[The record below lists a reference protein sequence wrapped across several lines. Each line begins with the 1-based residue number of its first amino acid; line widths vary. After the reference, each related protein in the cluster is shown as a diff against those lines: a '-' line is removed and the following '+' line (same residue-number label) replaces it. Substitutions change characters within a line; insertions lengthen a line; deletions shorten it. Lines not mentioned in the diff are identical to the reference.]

1 MSSIYQHF
9 RPEEK
14 EFVDQVIEWK
24 RLVEEQ
30 YSPKL
35 TDFLD
40 PRQQHIVESLIGI
53 NRDVQIDF
61 FGGYKEAER
70 KRCLF
75 YPAYWELTEVDF
87 KLKTYEIKYPSKFV
101 NLEHKHILGSLMS
114 LGLVREKFGDI
125 LVQNDQIQVVL
136 QDELSSFVELNLKQ
150 AGKASIELVE
160 VDLNKIQIV
169 EEQWVEKSTTI
180 SSLRLD
186 VVLAAMTNLSRQKTQ
201 ALIQSGKVKVNW
213 RMVED
218 ASFECK
224 EGDVLSARG
233 FGRGKIVTIEG
244 KTKKDKLRIVM
255 GILK

>member
-1 MSSIYQHF
+1 M
-9 RPEEK
+9 
-14 EFVDQVIEWK
+14 
-24 RLVEEQ
+24 
-30 YSPKL
+30 
-35 TDFLD
+35 
-40 PRQQHIVESLIGI
+40 
-53 NRDVQIDF
+53 
-61 FGGYKEAER
+61 
-70 KRCLF
+70 
-75 YPAYWELTEVDF
+75 
-87 KLKTYEIKYPSKFV
+87 
-101 NLEHKHILGSLMS
+101 
-114 LGLVREKFGDI
+114 
-125 LVQNDQIQVVL
+125 
-136 QDELSSFVELNLKQ
+136 QDELSSFVELNFKQ
-150 AGKASIELVE
+150 AGKASIELIE

-201 ALIQSGKVKVNW
+201 TLIQSGKVKVNW
-213 RMVED
+213 RMAED